1 MSAEPCNLVPAE
13 SDTSDGDDSPPSP
26 RLARSLPETKRPPY
40 LPFLSEL
47 LETTS
52 PSGLQLLG
60 LGWRGKCSAYCRH
73 PSHST
78 ARACLGSLKLVFT
91 KNQAHKGVR
100 PSTHA
105 NNNWCEPDNTEGQ
118 ELLGEA
124 MKVKSKGQVADGYMM
139 KRKTQNTF
147 VSSSLYYHYLSLR
160 MTPGGVSLLDC
171 KNELFISC
179 ITGGCEGL

>member
-1 MSAEPCNLVPAE
+1 MPAFFLSASQSRVLQGLAVSAEPCNLVPAE

-73 PSHST
+73 PSHSA

-105 NNNWCEPDNTEGQ
+105 NNNC
-118 ELLGEA
+118 
-124 MKVKSKGQVADGYMM
+124 
-139 KRKTQNTF
+139 
-147 VSSSLYYHYLSLR
+147 VSR
-160 MTPGGVSLLDC
+160 IIQRD
-171 KNELFISC
+171 KNC
-179 ITGGCEGL
+179 